1 MAFFVVWIPAH
12 LSVSRVSGMK
22 TGSKTRPLDMS
33 RHVAG
38 PQLKH

>member
-1 MAFFVVWIPAH
+1 MAFLLSEYPH
-12 LSVSRVSGMK
+12 TLSVSRVSGMK